1 MMLFFIVFFLYLRE
15 KYIKNI
21 IFFVL
26 ELKMFYLVKFISF
39 KFVFWFYDC
48 IILVDIVNIGSW
60 RKIIWY

>member
-26 ELKMFYLVKFISF
+26 ELKIFYLVKFISF